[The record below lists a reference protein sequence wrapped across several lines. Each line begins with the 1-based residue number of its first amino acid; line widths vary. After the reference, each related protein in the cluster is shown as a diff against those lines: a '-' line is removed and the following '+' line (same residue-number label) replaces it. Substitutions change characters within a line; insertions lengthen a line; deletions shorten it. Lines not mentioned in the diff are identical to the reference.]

1 INASRLIGASELV
14 VPPRETALGSLVAY
28 ITDSTRRDFQPMNAN
43 YGLLPP
49 LTIRARDRQKKIA
62 MGKRALDALDA
73 WTARHGLVNA
83 SGTGNDGSLLR
94 DDPSLPSGSLN
105 QS

>member
-1 INASRLIGASELV
+1 
-14 VPPRETALGSLVAY
+14 LVAY
-28 ITDSTRRDFQPMNAN
+28 ITDSARRYFQPMNAN

-62 MGKRALDALDA
+62 LGDRALAALDA
-73 WTARHGLVNA
+73 WMTHHGLTAANDACIDA
-83 SGTGNDGSLLR
+83 SALIEK
-94 DDPSLPSGSLN
+94 PSLPSGSLN